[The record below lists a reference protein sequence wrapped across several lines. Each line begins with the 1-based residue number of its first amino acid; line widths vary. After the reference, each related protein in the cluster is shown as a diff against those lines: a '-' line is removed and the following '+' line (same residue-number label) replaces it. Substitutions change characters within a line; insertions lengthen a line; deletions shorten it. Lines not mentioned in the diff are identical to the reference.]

1 MHINDISLAA
11 RSRWHIVT
19 AALIG
24 AWVLIGIGINV
35 AGHLGAPVVW
45 WDLIHPLT
53 IGALTTAVVVFSTH
67 FTEALTR
74 TANNGYRGVGARVAL
89 IQVGLIL
96 LIIDRAGYDWGLL
109 ADAASLLI
117 IAALAWQLAFT
128 YTRLRGSLSGS
139 FAVTVP
145 FYAAASIF
153 MIASVVLVILSGN
166 GVGNYSFLVAAHSRG
181 MVWGF
186 AWLTIVGTIVTL
198 LPTLSSTAISP
209 TARTRCT
216 RGLIVH
222 CAGLALT
229 MVCGAVGW
237 TRAAGIAQLLVVLAA
252 IMIIQPVLA
261 TVLGRNPRLTTASVS
276 VIAGLLW
283 MVALCA
289 GDAVAA
295 ALGAYPRVI
304 TLFLVSAFIGGG
316 VLQMV
321 TGVLHHLLPTL
332 VGGGPAKVHHGRATA
347 DRAGFARLVLIN
359 LGALLSLVN
368 ALAAGLILMG
378 IGLAL
383 NVLAV
388 GRAVYQQQNL
398 EN

>member
-53 IGALTTAVVVFSTH
+53 IGALTTAIIVFSTH

-222 CAGLALT
+222 
-229 MVCGAVGW
+229 
-237 TRAAGIAQLLVVLAA
+237 
-252 IMIIQPVLA
+252 
-261 TVLGRNPRLTTASVS
+261 
-276 VIAGLLW
+276 
-283 MVALCA
+283 
-289 GDAVAA
+289 
-295 ALGAYPRVI
+295 
-304 TLFLVSAFIGGG
+304 
-316 VLQMV
+316 
-321 TGVLHHLLPTL
+321 
-332 VGGGPAKVHHGRATA
+332 
-347 DRAGFARLVLIN
+347 
-359 LGALLSLVN
+359 
-368 ALAAGLILMG
+368 
-378 IGLAL
+378 
-383 NVLAV
+383 
-388 GRAVYQQQNL
+388 
-398 EN
+398 

>member
-11 RSRWHIVT
+11 RSRWHILT

-53 IGALTTAVVVFSTH
+53 IGALTTAIIVFSTH

-96 LIIDRAGYDWGLL
+96 LIIDRTGYDWGLL

-117 IAALAWQLAFT
+117 IAALAWQLVFI

-153 MIASVVLVILSGN
+153 MIASVILVILSGN

-198 LPTLSSTAISP
+198 LPTLSNTAISP
-209 TARTRCT
+209 IARARCT
-216 RGLIVH
+216 RGLIVY

-261 TVLGRNPRLTTASVS
+261 TVLGRNPELTTASVS

-283 MVALCA
+283 MLALCA
-289 GDAVAA
+289 GDAVSA
-295 ALGAYPRVI
+295 ALGAYPRAI
-304 TLFLVSAFIGGG
+304 TLFLVPAFIGGG
-316 VLQMV
+316 VLQLV

-332 VGGGPAKVHHGRATA
+332 VGGGPARVHHGRATA
-347 DRAGFARLVLIN
+347 DRTGFARLVLIN

-368 ALAAGLILMG
+368 ALPAGLILMG

>member
-53 IGALTTAVVVFSTH
+53 IGALTTAIIVFSTH

-74 TANNGYRGVGARVAL
+74 TANNGYRGVGARVVL
-89 IQVGLIL
+89 IQAGLIL

-117 IAALAWQLAFT
+117 IAALAWQLVFI

-153 MIASVVLVILSGN
+153 MIVSVILVILSGN

-198 LPTLSSTAISP
+198 LPTLSGTAISP
-209 TARTRCT
+209 TARMRCT

-222 CAGLALT
+222 CTGLILT

-237 TRAAGIAQLLVVLAA
+237 TRAAGITQLLVVLAA

-304 TLFLVSAFIGGG
+304 TLFLVPAFIGGG
-316 VLQMV
+316 ILQLV

-332 VGGGPAKVHHGRATA
+332 VGGGPAKVHHGRDTA

-368 ALAAGLILMG
+368 ALPAGLILMG